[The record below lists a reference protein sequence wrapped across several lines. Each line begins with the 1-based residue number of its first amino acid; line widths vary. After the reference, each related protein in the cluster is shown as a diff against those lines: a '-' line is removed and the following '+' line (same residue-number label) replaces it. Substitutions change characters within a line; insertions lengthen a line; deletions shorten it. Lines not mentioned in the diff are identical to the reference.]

1 MTDDT
6 AIVTRVLAKDDD
18 YCHPKKV
25 RELVSLIKERT
36 KGSKESER
44 RAFTMLYAIL
54 EGYSLGWQELV
65 VAIRDARHFVEEAEK
80 EREKINA

>member
-1 MTDDT
+1 
-6 AIVTRVLAKDDD
+6 
-18 YCHPKKV
+18 
-25 RELVSLIKERT
+25 
-36 KGSKESER
+36 
-44 RAFTMLYAIL
+44 MLYAIL